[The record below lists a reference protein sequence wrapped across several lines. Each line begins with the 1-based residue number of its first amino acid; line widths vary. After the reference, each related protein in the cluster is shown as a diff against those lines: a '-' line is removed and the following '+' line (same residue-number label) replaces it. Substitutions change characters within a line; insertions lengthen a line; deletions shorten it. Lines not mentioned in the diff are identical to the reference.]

1 MATIGTVRV
10 AACKACTG
18 ISGPAITTSGCRLD
32 QRCRSFRDHIIRDIK
47 TAWDHK
53 EVLSLDKAMKAQLV
67 E

>member
-1 MATIGTVRV
+1 LQGLHRNFRTRDNNIG
-10 AACKACTG
+10 CC
-18 ISGPAITTSGCRLD
+18 LD